1 MISSEAVMNGAMLNV
16 SKVGVAARG
25 KCNNAPFNTWDQGH
39 TTSGAFAGV
48 DFRESSFQ
56 TAKNI
61 KR

>member
-1 MISSEAVMNGAMLNV
+1 MNV

-25 KCNNAPFNTWDQGH
+25 KCNNAPFNKWDQGH